1 MREYLARTT
10 PDILLLP
17 LKISNSLK
25 INQFTSFYSVTFYI
39 SMSWEQPVLD
49 GMEGLHSLFMQ
60 VLPALLPIVAVLFL
74 GVTIVVVVRRL
85 AMVVS

>member
-1 MREYLARTT
+1 
-10 PDILLLP
+10 
-17 LKISNSLK
+17 
-25 INQFTSFYSVTFYI
+25 
-39 SMSWEQPVLD
+39 MSWEQPVLD